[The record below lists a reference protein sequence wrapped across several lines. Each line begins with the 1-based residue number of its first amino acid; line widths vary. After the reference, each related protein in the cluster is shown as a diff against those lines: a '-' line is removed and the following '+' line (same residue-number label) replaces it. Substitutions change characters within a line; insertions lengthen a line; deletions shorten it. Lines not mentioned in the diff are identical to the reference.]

1 MKILHVNY
9 SDIIGG
15 AAIATYQLHKNLLS
29 KNITSKMLVNNKNLD
44 DVDIIGPSN
53 KFDIYLNNL
62 RMRGSRFI
70 KNKVFKTQN
79 KESFSF
85 NIINTN
91 ILKRINEFSS
101 DIVHLHWIG
110 NEMISVSQLKKIK
123 KPIVWSFHDMWPI
136 NGGEHYSDDQR
147 CKENYI
153 DDNKPVNDGF
163 FDINK
168 FLWTKKLKNFN
179 FEMNIICYSDWM
191 LKLVQQSNLFKKAK
205 INKVPYGIDLNFWK
219 SIDKESS
226 KKYFKINKDNK
237 IILFGSTSGTNNRK
251 GFKFLAKALNLLNDN
266 KLTLLI
272 AGNKPKK
279 LEILDCDYIYLDK
292 VDNIE
297 DRRKLFAAVDLTV
310 MPSLIENFGLF
321 ALESS
326 ACGIPC
332 VIFENTGT
340 SDLII
345 HKKNGYVAKNQDV
358 NDLANGIKWC
368 LEDEN
373 YKKIC
378 KEIKSKIKAF
388 DQDKT
393 TDEIIN
399 LYKRVIKS

>member
-70 KNKVFKTQN
+70 KNKIFKTQN

-110 NEMISVSQLKKIK
+110 NEMISVSQLKIK

-168 FLWTKKLKNFN
+168 FLWTKN
-179 FEMNIICYSDWM
+179 
-191 LKLVQQSNLFKKAK
+191 
-205 INKVPYGIDLNFWK
+205 
-219 SIDKESS
+219 
-226 KKYFKINKDNK
+226 
-237 IILFGSTSGTNNRK
+237 
-251 GFKFLAKALNLLNDN
+251 
-266 KLTLLI
+266 
-272 AGNKPKK
+272 
-279 LEILDCDYIYLDK
+279 
-292 VDNIE
+292 
-297 DRRKLFAAVDLTV
+297 
-310 MPSLIENFGLF
+310 
-321 ALESS
+321 
-326 ACGIPC
+326 
-332 VIFENTGT
+332 
-340 SDLII
+340 
-345 HKKNGYVAKNQDV
+345 
-358 NDLANGIKWC
+358 
-368 LEDEN
+368 
-373 YKKIC
+373 
-378 KEIKSKIKAF
+378 
-388 DQDKT
+388 
-393 TDEIIN
+393 
-399 LYKRVIKS
+399 